1 VKKWTVVIVLFVVA
15 LAACAFGMMA
25 PRTPSLLDPERMV
38 KQPVFES
45 EATDIRADMEAETVA
60 LNKRIDAFN
69 KKYARGIE
77 DLKRQAER
85 NAAIKTTILQVA
97 AGGLQLAKTGQATP
111 AALAGLALQAVL
123 ASAGGVALVK
133 KKKVELEL
141 GEAYDA
147 LERTEA
153 AEEHNVKNN
162 AVIVQA
168 VEKVRQDPTIGPQVR
183 ELLTA
188 SIKAVLAE
196 TNMSQAELDAH
207 VKDAKAA
214 DVAG

>member
-1 VKKWTVVIVLFVVA
+1 
-15 LAACAFGMMA
+15 MA

-60 LNKRIDAFN
+60 LNKRIEAFN
-69 KKYARGIE
+69 EKYAIGIA
-77 DLKRQAER
+77 DLKRQADR

-97 AGGLQLAKTGQATP
+97 AGGLQLARTGQATP

-123 ASAGGVALVK
+123 ASAGGVALAK
-133 KKKVELEL
+133 KKSAEKEQER
-141 GEAYDA
+141 DA
-147 LERTEA
+147 KR
-153 AEEHNVKNN
+153 N

-168 VEKVRQDPTIGPQVR
+168 VDKVRHDPDIGPQVKAA
-183 ELLTA
+183 LTKA
-188 SIKAVLAE
+188 LEAVLGG
-196 TNMSQAELDAH
+196 TDVSQKELDAH
-207 VKDAKAA
+207 VASAKSA

>member
-1 VKKWTVVIVLFVVA
+1 
-15 LAACAFGMMA
+15 MA